1 VTDKQISIGEVPFTV
16 QEEIPQEEEKPQEVE
31 QAQEKPRISKR
42 KQKRRITSYLSSIPK
57 QVEKQGNQINKLT
70 IMIQS
75 LQKHK
80 QTKSATEAGV
90 SGSQSQSIKEIQ
102 SQISQLQKHVTRI
115 QNDIHKI
122 RIASIA
128 RRKTKIQFRKLASD
142 ATVKSRS
149 KKSKLSK
156 SKVKVRKASSPQEK
170 INPLQGEISKSCRR
184 LEVKLET
191 SKFKFPIDLTE

>member
-1 VTDKQISIGEVPFTV
+1 MTDKQISIREVPSAV
-16 QEEIPQEEEKPQEVE
+16 LQEEIPQGEKPQEVE

-42 KQKRRITSYLSSIPK
+42 KQKRRITSYLSSISK

-75 LQKHK
+75 LQKYK
-80 QTKSATEAGV
+80 QTKLATEARV

-115 QNDIHKI
+115 QNDIYKM
-122 RIASIA
+122 RISSVA
-128 RRKTKIQFRKLASD
+128 RARTKIQFRKLASD
-142 ATVKSRS
+142 ATVKTRS

-156 SKVKVRKASSPQEK
+156 SKVKVRKARSHK
-170 INPLQGEISKSCRR
+170 RK
-184 LEVKLET
+184 
-191 SKFKFPIDLTE
+191 

>member
-1 VTDKQISIGEVPFTV
+1 
-16 QEEIPQEEEKPQEVE
+16 VE

-128 RRKTKIQFRKLASD
+128 RGKTKIQFRKLASD
-142 ATVKSRS
+142 ATVKFRS

-156 SKVKVRKASSPQEK
+156 SKVKVRKASNHK
-170 INPLQGEISKSCRR
+170 RK
-184 LEVKLET
+184 
-191 SKFKFPIDLTE
+191 